1 MGGLPLTP
9 GELGSCNWITLL
21 FCCCLVT
28 KSHPTLCEFI
38 DRSPPGSSV
47 HGIPQ
52 ARIQE
57 WVVISFSRGSSRPR
71 SRAHVLSTA
80 DFFLPLSLGGS
91 PTAPDLWGGPEGEVS
106 QKVKVFISESYLTLC
121 DPMDCGLPGSSAHGI
136 LQVRVLEWVAM
147 LSPPGN
153 LPDPGVQPKSPALQ
167 ADSLLSHKGR
177 QVRVKVKS

>member
-1 MGGLPLTP
+1 MGRLPLTP
-9 GELGSCNWITLL
+9 GELGSCNCITLF
-21 FCCCLVT
+21 FCRCLVT
-28 KSHPTLCEFI
+28 KSHPTLCKLI
-38 DRSPPGSSV
+38 DCSPPGSSV

-57 WVVISFSRGSSRPR
+57 WVVVSFSRGSSQHK
-71 SRAHVLSTA
+71 SRAHVFSTA
-80 DFFLPLSLGGS
+80 DFLPLNHGGS

-106 QKVKVFISESYLTLC
+106 QKVKVFISETYPTLC
-121 DPMDCGLPGSSAHGI
+121 DPMDCGLPGSSVHGI

-167 ADSLLSHKGR
+167 ADSLLTEPQGKASQG
-177 QVRVKVKS
+177 